1 MNLNPISL
9 WLLILGMPD
18 LIHISCLLTLALS
31 WVPCN
36 SCQTCSHMFSSY
48 PFSHKNNDLPP
59 RHVKSAF
66 LFFDALRWCFG
77 RSTNDAGNGRPGY
90 VGPSPPR
97 LERWARIQKPYLPNL
112 AHPLQDSVP
121 NEDTTLKLVLECWT
135 HQFLERLDHPTWQWI
150 FTPQMLFQVIWLNKI
165 PTRHLD
171 ANSAWW
177 PCPCSIWSCSAA
189 VIVRGL
195 SHFDHLL
202 DGP

>member
-48 PFSHKNNDLPP
+48 PFSHKNNDHPP

-90 VGPSPPR
+90 VGPSPPKTR
-97 LERWARIQKPYLPNL
+97 EMSQNSEAIPAQSCPPIAGQRAKWRHYLK
-112 AHPLQDSVP
+112 A
-121 NEDTTLKLVLECWT
+121 C
-135 HQFLERLDHPTWQWI
+135 FG
-150 FTPQMLFQVIWLNKI
+150 M
-165 PTRHLD
+165 LD
-171 ANSAWW
+171 APVSGEIGPSNMAVDIHTPNALPGHLTQQNSDPASWCEFGVVAL
-177 PCPCSIWSCSAA
+177 P
-189 VIVRGL
+189 L
-195 SHFDHLL
+195 
-202 DGP
+202 